1 MPTLRALAA
10 RANSAARE
18 LDSLI
23 LMAER
28 EVLSLAKRINI
39 PVNSTSPQALV
50 DAQNQDPWSKSGK
63 YALGWVYFCLVI
75 ATIAAIMHLYFYWID
90 KIRTA
95 LFKEAMEVEASTSPQ
110 SDYEMASLATNSTA
124 AKLFPRDNT
133 SPEKPKAQSSISSIG
148 PLNNV
153 LAGIR
158 WLFYRPI
165 PRLRWR
171 KHEITFPSLG
181 VTMIVFSAL
190 AFVTLYSFLPQPLY
204 RASIAYGSPP
214 LAIRAGMIAVAMTP
228 WIVALSMKANLVSAI
243 TGIGHE
249 RLNILHRWG
258 GYICLFLS
266 LVHTIPFYLHPVWDQ
281 GGWVIF
287 QRYFPSK
294 GPIYTT
300 GIASLV
306 PLLWL
311 CIASLPILR
320 RWMYELF
327 VALHVPVAIVYL
339 AMLFW
344 HCHNFLT
351 SWHYLFATLGIWILS
366 YCARLFKLNWTNPWR
381 MSWLIGDE
389 AAVTILPENA
399 LKITIPTQVKWRPG
413 QYVYLRMPGISIF
426 ENHPFTVTSLC
437 SEDFPSEYGEGYRD
451 MILVFRPF
459 GGFTKKVLNAAIA
472 KGPYKT
478 YRAFLDGP
486 YGGMKRQMDSFD
498 TVVLVAGGSGVTAL
512 VSQLIDLVKRMR
524 DGKAIT
530 KTVHVLW
537 AIKRLEAVDWF
548 REELRICREYAP
560 PDSVRC
566 HFFVTAAKRHGASIS
581 ISRKDN
587 VISDILHDKLNNF
600 AQGIASKRNSALIRD
615 EAAGDPERERELR
628 RENEDRITAL
638 PKQEEI
644 KAPEPAH
651 TRDASQV
658 HSRQRPSLTLSMK
671 GVGEPNF
678 EFGFPETPT
687 MIEKSLV
694 RFAFGV
700 SAVGKKQGWL
710 TEYGRPDLPYML
722 RDLSKEFGKRTC
734 VYVCGPPGMRE
745 DVANTV
751 ARMQRE
757 VWRDPYK
764 DEIFLHTENYAL

>member
-1 MPTLRALAA
+1 MTVIKTLAERAASTA
-10 RANSAARE
+10 QE
-18 LDSLI
+18 LDSIMLV
-23 LMAER
+23 AER
-28 EVLSLAKRINI
+28 EVLSLAKRISI
-39 PVNSTSPQALV
+39 PTNSSSPQGLLN
-50 DAQNQDPWSKSGK
+50 AQKQDPWAKSGK
-63 YALGWVYFCLVI
+63 YALGWVYFSMVLLVC
-75 ATIAAIMHLYFYWID
+75 AVVMHLYFYWID

-95 LFKEAMEVEASTSPQ
+95 LYKEAMEVEASSSPQ
-110 SDYEMASLATNSTA
+110 SDYEMASLPTNNTA
-124 AKLFPRDNT
+124 AKLFPRDDT
-133 SPEKPKAQSSISSIG
+133 PPEKSKVQSSISSIG
-148 PLNNV
+148 PLNNI

-158 WLFYRPI
+158 WLFYRQI

-171 KHEITFPSLG
+171 KHEVTFPTLG
-181 VTMIVFSAL
+181 VTLIVFCAVT
-190 AFVTLYSFLPQPLY
+190 FVTLYCFIPQPLY
-204 RASIAYGSPP
+204 RVSISFGSPP
-214 LAIRAGMIAVAMTP
+214 LAIRAGMIAVAMMP
-228 WIVALSMKANLVSAI
+228 WIVALSMKANLVSMV
-243 TGIGHE
+243 TGLGHE
-249 RLNILHRWG
+249 RLNVLHRWG

-266 LVHTIPFYLHPVWDQ
+266 LVHTVPFYIQPVWDQ
-281 GGWVIF
+281 GGWAVF
-287 QRYFPSK
+287 QKYFTGK
-294 GPIYTT
+294 GPIYGT

-311 CIASLPILR
+311 CIASLPVFR
-320 RWMYELF
+320 KRMYEFF
-327 VALHVPVAIVYL
+327 VALHAPVAVFYL

-344 HCHNFLT
+344 HCHNYLT
-351 SWHYLFATLGIWILS
+351 SWHYLFATLSIWILS
-366 YCARLFKLNWTNPWR
+366 LFARLFKLNWTNPWR

-389 AAVTILPENA
+389 AAITILPENA
-399 LKITIPTQVKWRPG
+399 LKITIPTQTKWRPG

-437 SEDFPSEYGEGYRD
+437 SEDFPSEYGEDYRD

-459 GGFTKKVLNAAIA
+459 GGFTKKVLKAAIA

-486 YGGMKRQMDSFD
+486 YGGMKRQMESFD

-512 VSQLIDLVKRMR
+512 VSQLLDLVKRMR

-548 REELRICREYAP
+548 KEELRICREYAP

-566 HFFVTAAKRHGASIS
+566 RFFVTAAKRHGAGMSLS
-581 ISRKDN
+581 QRDN
-587 VISDILHDKLNNF
+587 VISDILHEKLNNF
-600 AQGIASKRNSALIRD
+600 AQGIASKRSSALIRD

-638 PKQEEI
+638 PKEEGL
-644 KAPEPAH
+644 KPPAPAH
-651 TRDASQV
+651 TRQK
-658 HSRQRPSLTLSMK
+658 PSLTLSLANIPRP
-671 GVGEPNF
+671 GEPNF
-678 EFGFPETPT
+678 EFGFPATPT

-700 SAVGKKQGWL
+700 SAVGKKEGWL

-722 RDLSKEFGKRTC
+722 RELSREFGKRTC
-734 VYVCGPPGMRE
+734 VYVCGPPAMRE

-751 ARMQRE
+751 ARLQQD
-757 VWRDPYK
+757 VWDDPFK